1 MKTHW
6 IALLALGGLATTPA
20 SAQMLG
26 PSLTGPY
33 QCIENCAGTFAAYV
47 TQNGWELNLT
57 NEIGQPT
64 RAWIDWPGH
73 LWAEYWHEGAV
84 YSPDGATIQ
93 FDNGSV
99 WQRIIPQPVAQQPIA
114 KSRY

>member
-1 MKTHW
+1 MKTYW
-6 IALLALGGLATTPA
+6 IALLALGGLAATPA
-20 SAQMLG
+20 SAQVIG

-33 QCIENCAGTFAAYV
+33 QCVQNCAGTFAAYV

-73 LWAEYWHEGAV
+73 LWASIGTKARSC
-84 YSPDGATIQ
+84 SPDGATIQ

-99 WQRIIPQPVAQQPIA
+99 WQRILPQPVVQPIVNG
-114 KSRY
+114 RY

>member
-1 MKTHW
+1 MK
-6 IALLALGGLATTPA
+6 IYLVALLALGGLATPA
-20 SAQMLG
+20 SAQVLG

-73 LWAEYWHEGAV
+73 LWAEHWHEGAV
-84 YSPDGATIQ
+84 YSPDGVTIQ
-93 FDNGSV
+93 FDNGTV
-99 WQRIIPQPVAQQPIA
+99 WQRIIPQPVAQQPIG